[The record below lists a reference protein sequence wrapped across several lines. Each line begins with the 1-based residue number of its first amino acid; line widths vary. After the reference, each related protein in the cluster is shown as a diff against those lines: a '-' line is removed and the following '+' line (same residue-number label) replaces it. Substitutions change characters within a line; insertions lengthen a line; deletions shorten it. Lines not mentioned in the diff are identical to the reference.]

1 MTEKRMTAPDPLV
14 GASEGQSMC
23 YDNIIPPYA
32 ENVKPVLRII
42 GMDEIQTEKVEWLWY
57 PYIPFG
63 KITIIKGDPGG
74 GKTTL
79 MLQLAALLSK
89 GENLPED
96 NAPREQIK
104 IIYQTAEDGLADT
117 IKPRLE
123 AGGAD
128 CSQIKVIDESETP
141 LDMLDE
147 RLEQA
152 IIQTGARLV
161 ILDPIQAYVGSRVD
175 INRANE
181 VRTVM
186 STIGRLAEKY
196 KAAVVLVG
204 HLNKSF
210 GGKSSYRGLGSID
223 FQASARSVLIVGKLR
238 DDPQIRIMAQDKS
251 SLAPEG
257 APIAFELNR
266 ESGFHWIGK
275 YDISIDELLNGFSHE
290 SKSELAKQ
298 FLRENLANGKVAQ
311 SELLERARL
320 MGISKRVLDSAKK
333 SLGVISKKRGHRGF
347 GTCRMKVATLRISRK
362 LQCCNV
368 DKDRRR
374 AVLERSI

>member
-1 MTEKRMTAPDPLV
+1 
-14 GASEGQSMC
+14 MC
-23 YDNIIPPYA
+23 YDNIIPPCA

-42 GMDEIQTEKVEWLWY
+42 GMDEIQTEQVKWLWY
-57 PYIPFG
+57 PYIPLG
-63 KITIIKGDPGG
+63 KITIIEGDPGG

-79 MLQLAALLSK
+79 MLQLAALLSNGK
-89 GENLPED
+89 ELPED
-96 NAPREQIK
+96 NTPREPIK

-123 AGGAD
+123 SGGAD
-128 CSQIKVIDESETP
+128 CSQIKVIDESEAP
-141 LDMLDE
+141 LDMLDD

-196 KAAVVLVG
+196 KAAIVLVG

-238 DDPQIRIMAQDKS
+238 ENPQVRVMAQDKS

-257 APIAFELNR
+257 VPIAFELNR
-266 ESGFHWIGK
+266 ENGFRWIGK
-275 YDISIDELLNGFSHE
+275 YEISIDELLNGFSRE
-290 SKSELAKQ
+290 SKSELAEK
-298 FLRENLANGKVAQ
+298 FIRENLANGKAAQ
-311 SELLERARL
+311 SELWEKAQL
-320 MGISKRVLDSAKK
+320 MRISKRVLDGAKK
-333 SLGVISKKRGHRGF
+333 SLGVISKKEGARWF
-347 GTCRMKVATLRISRK
+347 WYLPNED
-362 LQCCNV
+362 CNIA
-368 DKDRRR
+368 DF
-374 AVLERSI
+374 

>member
-1 MTEKRMTAPDPLV
+1 M
-14 GASEGQSMC
+14 GQPMC

-32 ENVKPVLRII
+32 ENVKLALKII
-42 GMDEIQTEKVEWLWY
+42 GMDEIRAEKVEWLWY

-63 KITIIKGDPGG
+63 KITIIEGDPGG

-79 MLQLAALLSK
+79 MLQFAALLSK
-89 GENLPED
+89 GEKLSED
-96 NAPREQIK
+96 SSPRESIR

-117 IKPRLE
+117 SKPRLE
-123 AGGAD
+123 SGGAD
-128 CSQIKVIDESETP
+128 CSQIKVIDESEAP

-161 ILDPIQAYVGSRVD
+161 ILDPIRAYVGSRVD

-196 KAAVVLVG
+196 KAAVVLIG
-204 HLNKSF
+204 HLNRSF

-257 APIAFELNR
+257 VPIAFELSK
-266 ESGFHWIGK
+266 ESGFRWIGK
-275 YDISIDELLNGFSHE
+275 YDISIDELLSGFSHE
-290 SKSELAKQ
+290 SKSELAEK
-298 FLRENLANGKVAQ
+298 FLRESLANGKVAQ
-311 SELLERARL
+311 SELVEKARF
-320 MGISKRVLDSAKK
+320 MGISKRVLYGAKK
-333 SLGVISKKRGHRGF
+333 ALGVISKKE
-347 GTCRMKVATLRISRK
+347 GTPWFWYLPNEGCKVADI
-362 LQCCNV
+362 
-368 DKDRRR
+368 
-374 AVLERSI
+374 

>member
-1 MTEKRMTAPDPLV
+1 MTDKEKTAPNVSV
-14 GASEGQSMC
+14 GADTGQPMC
-23 YDNIIPPYA
+23 YDNIIPPYT
-32 ENVKPVLRII
+32 ENVKPALKII
-42 GMDEIQTEKVEWLWY
+42 GMDEIQTEQVKWLWY

-63 KITIIKGDPGG
+63 KITIIEGDPGG

-104 IIYQTAEDGLADT
+104 IIYQTAEDGLSDT

-123 AGGAD
+123 SGGAD
-128 CSQIKVIDESETP
+128 CSQIKVIDESEVP
-141 LDMLDE
+141 LDMLGA

-204 HLNKSF
+204 HLNKTF

-238 DDPQIRIMAQDKS
+238 DNPQVRVMAQDKS

-266 ESGFHWIGK
+266 ESGFRWIGK
-275 YDISIDELLNGFSHE
+275 YEISIDELLNGFSRE
-290 SKSELAKQ
+290 SKSELAEK
-298 FLRENLANGKVAQ
+298 FLRENLANGKAAQ

-333 SLGVISKKRGHRGF
+333 SLGVISKKE
-347 GTCRMKVATLRISRK
+347 GTPWFWYLPNEDCKVADI
-362 LQCCNV
+362 
-368 DKDRRR
+368 
-374 AVLERSI
+374 

>member
-1 MTEKRMTAPDPLV
+1 MIENKMTAPEPLV

-23 YDNIIPPYA
+23 YDNIIPPFA
-32 ENVKPVLRII
+32 ENDKPVLRLI
-42 GMDEIQTEKVEWLWY
+42 GLDEIQTEQVKWLWY
-57 PYIPFG
+57 PYIPLG
-63 KITIIKGDPGG
+63 KITIIEGDPGG

-96 NAPREQIK
+96 SSPREPIR
-104 IIYQTAEDGLADT
+104 IIYQTAEDGLSDT

-123 AGGAD
+123 SGGAD
-128 CSQIKVIDESETP
+128 CSQIKVIDESEAP
-141 LDMLDE
+141 LDMLDA

-175 INRANE
+175 INHANE

-196 KAAVVLVG
+196 KVAVVLVG

-238 DDPQIRIMAQDKS
+238 ENPQVRVMAQDKS

-257 APIAFELNR
+257 VPIAFELNR
-266 ESGFHWIGK
+266 ESGFRWIGK
-275 YDISIDELLNGFSHE
+275 YNISIDELLSGFSHE
-290 SKSELAKQ
+290 SKLELAEK

-311 SELLERARL
+311 SELVEKARL

-333 SLGVISKKRGHRGF
+333 ALGVISKKE
-347 GTCRMKVATLRISRK
+347 GTPWFWYLPNEDCKVADI
-362 LQCCNV
+362 
-368 DKDRRR
+368 
-374 AVLERSI
+374 